1 MPANDIQTEQI
12 PEALVGERLDR
23 VVAMIAEVSRSTAAA
38 LIANSGVTVDGEIV
52 TVGKGRLAL
61 GQTVSVDQSLI
72 PRAERPRPDESVHF
86 DVVYADDA
94 VIVVNKPAGLVVHP
108 GAGRPDGTLV
118 NGLLA
123 RFPEL
128 AEVGQVHRPGIVH
141 RLDSGTSGLLVV
153 ARRSDVYETLVG
165 MMADRAVHRH
175 YLALVWGRL
184 DAPTGTIDAPIGRD
198 PRSPLRM
205 AVVTA
210 GKPARTDYSEIRR
223 FDQPEVTLVACEL
236 ETGRT
241 HQIRVHLQAIGHPV
255 VGDSVYGGSRASL
268 RMDRPF
274 LHADHLAFRHPVTG
288 LTLEFDSPLPEDLS
302 EVLARCR

>member
-1 MPANDIQTEQI
+1 MSSNDVLTEEI
-12 PEALVGERLDR
+12 PEALAGERLDR

-38 LIANSGVTVDGEIV
+38 LIANSGVRVDGEVV
-52 TVGKGRLAL
+52 TVGKGRLVL
-61 GQTVSVDQSLI
+61 GQMVSVDQSLI
-72 PRAERPRPDESVHF
+72 PRAERPRPDDSVEF
-86 DVVYADDA
+86 EVVYADDA

-128 AEVGQVHRPGIVH
+128 SEVGQVHRPGIVH

-153 ARRSDVYETLVG
+153 ARRADAYDVLVG
-165 MMADRAVHRH
+165 MMADREVHRH
-175 YLALVWGRL
+175 YLTLVWGRL

-205 AVVTA
+205 AVVSS
-210 GKPARTDYSEIRR
+210 GKPARTGFSEIRR

-274 LHADHLAFRHPVTG
+274 LHADRLAFRHPLTG
-288 LTLEFDSPLPEDLS
+288 LALEFESLLPDDLT

>member
-1 MPANDIQTEQI
+1 MPTNDVLTEQI
-12 PEALVGERLDR
+12 PEALAGERLDR
-23 VVAMIAEVSRSTAAA
+23 VVAMIAEISRSTAAA
-38 LIANSGVTVDGEIV
+38 LIANSGVRVDGEV
-52 TVGKGRLAL
+52 VSVGKGRLLL
-61 GQTVSVDQSLI
+61 GQTVTVDQGLI
-72 PRAERPRPDESVHF
+72 PRAERPQPDEAVQF
-86 DVVYADDA
+86 EVVYEDDA

-141 RLDSGTSGLLVV
+141 RLDSGTSGLLIV
-153 ARRSDVYETLVG
+153 ARRMEVYESLVA
-165 MMADRAVHRH
+165 MMADREVHRH

-184 DAPTGTIDAPIGRD
+184 DAPVGTIDAPIGRD

-205 AVVTA
+205 AVVSA
-210 GKPARTDYSEIRR
+210 GKPARTGYSEIRR

-274 LHADHLAFRHPVTG
+274 LHADRLAFRHPVTG
-288 LTLEFDSPLPEDLS
+288 LALEFECPLPADLT
-302 EVLARCR
+302 EVLARCQ